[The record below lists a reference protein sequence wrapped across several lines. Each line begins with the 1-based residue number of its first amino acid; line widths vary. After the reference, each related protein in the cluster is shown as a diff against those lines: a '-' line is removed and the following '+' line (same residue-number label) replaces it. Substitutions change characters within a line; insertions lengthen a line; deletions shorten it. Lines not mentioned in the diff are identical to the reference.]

1 MLRKSFSR
9 SWFINEINHYK
20 LWHRNIIPQEDSRN
34 NSEEMKELISYMSR
48 HHKDLEKSISDEQK
62 EIFNKFHDRWS

>member
-1 MLRKSFSR
+1 
-9 SWFINEINHYK
+9 
-20 LWHRNIIPQEDSRN
+20 
-34 NSEEMKELISYMSR
+34 MKELLSYMSR